1 MARDGF
7 ATGHGVARLVAMALP
22 VVMFLVWWRMQ
33 GDHGEVVARSEA
45 SAVVEQV
52 EGRTVM
58 VRVATGERVRILHL
72 FPMHNGMPLRMQR
85 LQYEDGKVRFEPVAP
100 APAVRA
106 E

>member
-7 ATGHGVARLVAMALP
+7 ATGHGIARVVAMAVP
-22 VVMFLVWWRMQ
+22 VALFLVWWGMQ
-33 GDHGEVVARSEA
+33 GNHGEVVSRTET

-58 VRVATGERVRILHL
+58 VRVASGERVRILNL
-72 FPMHNGMPLRMQR
+72 FPMHNGMSLRMQR
-85 LQYEDGKVRFEPVAP
+85 VQYEDGKLRFEPVAP
-100 APAVRA
+100 APAVGA